1 MPVLATVFAGLA
13 ALLHVAIFA
22 MESILWTRPA
32 VFRRFGLASAAEAE
46 ATRSMAYNQGFYNL
60 FLAVGIVVGIAIGG
74 DAGTA
79 LVVFCCACIVAAA
92 AVLLTTGLSYL
103 RAAASQAT
111 FAVVALV
118 LFAVL

>member
-32 VFRRFGLASAAEAE
+32 VFRRFGLASTAEAE